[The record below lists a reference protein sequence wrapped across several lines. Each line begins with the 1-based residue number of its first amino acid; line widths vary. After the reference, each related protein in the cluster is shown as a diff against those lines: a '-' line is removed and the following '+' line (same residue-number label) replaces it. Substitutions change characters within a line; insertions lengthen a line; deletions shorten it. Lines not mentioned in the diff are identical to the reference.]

1 MADLQDFS
9 DQPGPAPAG
18 PAPRRGRRLLRRLV
32 AGLFLAAV
40 VVLVVEQWPQ
50 VRPLLGR
57 LSWPAVA
64 AAAAAV
70 AAGHLATFGSWRAL
84 LADLGFP
91 LPLRAGV
98 RVFFLGQLGKYL
110 PGSVWPAVTQMQLGR
125 DYRVPQRVSGAAAA
139 ITMLLAVGTGLL
151 VATVLLTLV
160 GAGVPDQYRWAA
172 AALPVA
178 VLLAAPPVLNR
189 LLRVALRMARR
200 APLPAPL
207 SMAGACR
214 AAAWALAAWLL
225 YGVHVWLLAR
235 QLETDD
241 GLSLLL
247 VSIGAFAGAWSVG
260 FLLVA
265 APAGAGVREGALI
278 LLLGA
283 TIGRPEATVAGV
295 VSRLLFLAADLAWAA
310 VAALAGRPGSRRP
323 LLGGGAPHHQVGQQR
338 DGHDVERGQP
348 DQHRR
353 PGHVQVVADKVE
365 DQLDRREPQQG
376 QGDRHQDP

>member
-9 DQPGPAPAG
+9 EQPGPAPAR
-18 PAPRRGRRLLRRLV
+18 PAPRRGRLLLRRLV

-40 VVLVVEQWPQ
+40 VVLVIEQWPQ

-57 LSWPAVA
+57 LSWPSLA
-64 AAAAAV
+64 AATAAV

-84 LADLGFP
+84 LADLGSP
-91 LPLRAGV
+91 LPLRAGL

-110 PGSVWPAVTQMQLGR
+110 PGSIWPTVTQMELGR

-151 VATVLLTLV
+151 VATVLLPLGGV
-160 GAGVPDQYRWAA
+160 GVPDPYRWAA
-172 AALPVA
+172 AVLPVA

-189 LLRVALRMARR
+189 LLGVALRVARR

-207 SMAGACR
+207 SLAGAAR

-225 YGVHVWLLAR
+225 YGIQVWLLAR
-235 QLETDD
+235 QLEAAG
-241 GLSLLL
+241 GLALLL
-247 VSIGAFAGAWSVG
+247 VSTGAFAGAWAVG

-283 TIGRPEATVAGV
+283 TIGRPEATVVGV

-310 VAALAGRPGSRRP
+310 LAALAGRPGRRGP
-323 LLGGGAPHHQVGQQR
+323 LVGGGAPHDQVGEQG

-348 DQHRR
+348 DQHGG
-353 PGHVQVVADKVE
+353 PGHVQVMADQVE
-365 DQLDRREPQQG
+365 DQLGPGEPQQG
-376 QGDRHQDP
+376 QGDRHEDP

>member
-9 DQPGPAPAG
+9 EQRNLAPTGPALRG
-18 PAPRRGRRLLRRLV
+18 GRRRLRQLV

-40 VVLVVEQWPQ
+40 VVLVVEQWPE
-50 VRPLLGR
+50 VRPLLGG

-64 AAAAAV
+64 AATGAV
-70 AAGHLATFGSWRAL
+70 AAGHLVTYLSWRAL

-91 LPLRAGV
+91 LPRRAGV

-110 PGSVWPAVTQMQLGR
+110 PGSIWPTVTQMELGR

-151 VATVLLTLV
+151 VATVLLPLG

-172 AALPVA
+172 AALPLA
-178 VLLAAPPVLNR
+178 VLAAAPPVLNR
-189 LLRVALRMARR
+189 LLGAVLRMARR

-207 SMAGACR
+207 SLAGACR

-225 YGVHVWLLAR
+225 YGVQVWLLAR
-235 QLETDD
+235 QLEVD
-241 GLSLLL
+241 GGPALLL
-247 VSIGAFAGAWSVG
+247 LSIGAFAGAWSVG

-265 APAGAGVREGALI
+265 APAGVGVREGALI

-283 TIGRPEATVAGV
+283 TIGRPEATVVGV
-295 VSRLLFLAADLAWAA
+295 VSRLLFLAADLAWAG
-310 VAALAGRPGSRRP
+310 VAALVGR
-323 LLGGGAPHHQVGQQR
+323 GAPHDQVGQQG

-353 PGHVQVVADKVE
+353 AGHVQVMADQVE

>member
-1 MADLQDFS
+1 MADLQDFHE
-9 DQPGPAPAG
+9 QPDLAPNGPAH
-18 PAPRRGRRLLRRLV
+18 RRGRRRLRQLV
-32 AGLFLAAV
+32 AALFLAAV
-40 VVLVVEQWPQ
+40 VVLVVQQWPE

-64 AAAAAV
+64 AATAAV
-70 AAGHLATFGSWRAL
+70 AAGHLATFLAWRAL
-84 LADLGFP
+84 LADLGYP
-91 LPLRAGV
+91 LAPRAGV
-98 RVFFLGQLGKYL
+98 RVFYLGQLGKYL
-110 PGSVWPAVTQMQLGR
+110 PGSIWPAVTQMELGR

-151 VATVLLTLV
+151 VAAVLLPLG
-160 GAGVPDQYRWAA
+160 GADVPDQYRWAA

-189 LLRVALRMARR
+189 LLGMGLRLARR

-207 SMAGACR
+207 SLAGACR
-214 AAAWALAAWLL
+214 AAAWALVAWLL
-225 YGVHVWLLAR
+225 YGVQVWLLAR
-235 QLETDD
+235 QLGAG
-241 GLSLLL
+241 GLAVLLL
-247 VSIGAFAGAWSVG
+247 STGAFAGAWSAG

-283 TIGRPEATVAGV
+283 GIGRPEATVIGI
-295 VSRLLFLAADLAWAA
+295 VSRLLFLVADLSWAG
-310 VAALAGRPGSRRP
+310 VALLAGRPGRRRP
-323 LLGGGAPHHQVGQQR
+323 LVGGGAPDDQVGQQG

-348 DQHRR
+348 DQHRGA
-353 PGHVQVVADKVE
+353 GHVQVVADQVH
-365 DQLDRREPQQG
+365 DQLDPREREQG

>member
-1 MADLQDFS
+1 MADLQDFTEPP
-9 DQPGPAPAG
+9 DPAPTG
-18 PAPRRGRRLLRRLV
+18 RAPGRWRRRLRQLV

-40 VVLVVEQWPQ
+40 VALVVEQWPQ

-64 AAAAAV
+64 GATAAV
-70 AAGHLATFGSWRAL
+70 AAGNLATFCSWRAL
-84 LADLGFP
+84 LADLGFA
-91 LPLRAGV
+91 LPFRAGL

-110 PGSVWPAVTQMQLGR
+110 PGSVWPALTQMELGR

-139 ITMLLAVGTGLL
+139 VTMLLAVATGLL
-151 VATVLLTLV
+151 VAAVLLPLG

-172 AALPVA
+172 LALPVM

-189 LLRVALRMARR
+189 LLSVALRAARR
-200 APLPAPL
+200 APLPAPVSL
-207 SMAGACR
+207 GGACR
-214 AAAWALAAWLL
+214 AAAWALAAWLVF
-225 YGVHVWLLAR
+225 GVQVWLLAR
-235 QLETDD
+235 QLQAGG
-241 GLSLLL
+241 GLALLL
-247 VSIGAFAGAWSVG
+247 VCTGAFAGAWSIG

-283 TIGRPEATVAGV
+283 TVGRPEATVVGI
-295 VSRLLFLAADLAWAA
+295 VSRMAFLAADLGWAG
-310 VAALAGRPGSRRP
+310 VAALVGR
-323 LLGGGAPHHQVGQQR
+323 GAPHHQVGQQG

-353 PGHVQVVADKVE
+353 PGHVQVMVDQVE
-365 DQLDRREPQQG
+365 DQLGRGEPEQG
-376 QGDRHQDP
+376 QGDRHEHP